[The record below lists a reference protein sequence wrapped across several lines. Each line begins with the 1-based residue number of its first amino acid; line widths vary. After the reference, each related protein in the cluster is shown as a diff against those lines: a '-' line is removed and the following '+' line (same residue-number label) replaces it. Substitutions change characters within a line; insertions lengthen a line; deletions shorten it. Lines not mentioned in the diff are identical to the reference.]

1 MVQSTSIPPTPL
13 VIGRPPRCPPPLRPP
28 RPPLLLFAPGMTC
41 DEARESSMPS
51 DRIFLLSHKRK
62 EQIVRGSRDADAS
75 MKQKKDVRVG
85 EQVHE
90 VSLRLTSSCPPS
102 RSSRRGRSTPTRR
115 CSDSSQPQPF
125 KQSFSCLGSRR
136 TRRASRDPRSQR
148 GIPCRCRCCLGLSGR
163 SRGRDGRLVEGDR
176 DGSAVGNL
184 SVEGAD
190 RLLSG
195 RLVVELEENLFNVRR
210 IKRQGLA
217 VVRELRDEGRERT
230 ETVPLGDGA
239 TLASAISP
247 NWSNVVCQ
255 SARVERQSKVH
266 IEPRGLMKGDSTLTS
281 SAVVP
286 ATRLATRTHV
296 FPLPPLLPR
305 ILIVFPPRRGSVG
318 GAALLGCFTLDG
330 STCTLPNRSK
340 DGSIR
345 SPPAFCP
352 PPLRAAILASAAD
365 SAFSRKARLPPL
377 TCWPKRSCPHF
388 PGASASAGV
397 YLRRGWG
404 RRKEAMWS
412 QERVKREPTLLTPTR
427 QQAEFGRTAY
437 GPGRWLSFLQASGF
451 LPWKERDRPRVK
463 ISATLREQGGEEGC
477 EDFDGEGTHPSAV
490 SKREAW
496 SVDL

>member
-13 VIGRPPRCPPPLRPP
+13 VLGRPPRCPPPLRPP
-28 RPPLLLFAPGMTC
+28 RPPLLLFVPGMTC
-41 DEARESSMPS
+41 DEARGLSMPS

-62 EQIVRGSRDADAS
+62 EQIVRGARDADAS
-75 MKQKKDVRVG
+75 MKQMKDVRVG
-85 EQVHE
+85 EHVHE
-90 VSLRLTSSCPPS
+90 VSLRLTISCPFSRPS
-102 RSSRRGRSTPTRR
+102 WRGRCTPTRR
-115 CSDSSQPQPF
+115 CSDRSQPQPF
-125 KQSFSCLGSRR
+125 EQPSSRLGSRR

-148 GIPCRCRCCLGLSGR
+148 GVPRRCRCCLGLSGR

-176 DGSAVGNL
+176 DRSAVGNL

-195 RLVVELEENLFNVRR
+195 RLVVELEENLFSVRKT
-210 IKRQGLA
+210 KRQGLA
-217 VVRELRDEGRERT
+217 LVRDLRDEGPERT
-230 ETVPLGDGA
+230 ETVPFGDGA
-239 TLASAISP
+239 ILASAISP

-255 SARVERQSKVH
+255 SARIECQSKVQF
-266 IEPRGLMKGDSTLTS
+266 EPRGLMKGDITFTS

-305 ILIVFPPRRGSVG
+305 MLIVFPPRRGSVG
-318 GAALLGCFTLDG
+318 GAALLGCFALDG
-330 STCTLPNRSK
+330 SIFTLPKRSK

-345 SPPAFCP
+345 SSPAFRS

-388 PGASASAGV
+388 PGASGSAGV
-397 YLRRGWG
+397 YLRRGWD

-412 QERVKREPTLLTPTR
+412 QERVKREPTLLSR
-427 QQAEFGRTAY
+427 RDSEQSSDVQRTGQVA
-437 GPGRWLSFLQASGF
+437 GCRSSRRAGSCPGRR
-451 LPWKERDRPRVK
+451 ETDRE
-463 ISATLREQGGEEGC
+463 S
-477 EDFDGEGTHPSAV
+477 
-490 SKREAW
+490 
-496 SVDL
+496 